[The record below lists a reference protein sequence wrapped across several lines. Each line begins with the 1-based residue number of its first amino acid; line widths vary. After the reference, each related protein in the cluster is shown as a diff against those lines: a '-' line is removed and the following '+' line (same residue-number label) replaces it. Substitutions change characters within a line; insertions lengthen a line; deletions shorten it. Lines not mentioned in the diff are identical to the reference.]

1 MPDTTNFTRRLRF
14 EPLAGEIATDA
25 AIPCTIATTGPVSR
39 YGVMEVLDCSAAGV
53 DLSRAPLPLL
63 VAHDTSTLS
72 IGLVENLRP
81 LGDRVVGEVRFAA
94 SPEAQ
99 QVRADVVAGFHPSLS
114 VGYVLLDQGTPIEGG
129 LSYRWQPHEVSIVPV
144 PADPA
149 AGFFRS
155 ATQSNTMTTTT
166 TTVASNEEI
175 NQLCKRHGIP
185 ELATRLLASGADM
198 AQAHRAVLDELAA
211 RDYAAGGHL
220 NVRREVRADAEG
232 RALIVETLVA
242 RMGGRPSGDVI
253 RAADMAGLATLALEM
268 AGHRVGT
275 GESRDRIIQ
284 RALMGTSDF
293 PSLLGAAVGRVLH
306 ATYDQLPA
314 PLKAV
319 ARLAN
324 LPDFREKSVVRL
336 SDAPSLEKVN
346 EHGEFKHGAIADTAN
361 AWRLLTYG
369 RIIGLTRQ
377 AMVNDDLEGFAT
389 MVQKFGQAAAR
400 REAEEL
406 VAVLLNPSQ
415 IDGGDLFDV
424 GRSTLITKKLT
435 LSGLGEAVKA
445 LRAQKDLDGGLILQE
460 PGAIVVPSALEM
472 TARQLVASFVA
483 TKAGDVQPY
492 TLGVVVEP
500 RLDAASASGWYLV
513 ASNQNALEYGYLDG
527 DEGVQITQREGFEV
541 DGLEIKA
548 RLDFGS
554 GWVAPVGWVK
564 STGVAD

>member
-1 MPDTTNFTRRLRF
+1 MSTTTNFTRRLRF
-14 EPLAGEIATDA
+14 EPPAGEIAPDA
-25 AIPCTIATTGPVSR
+25 AIPCTVATTGPVNR
-39 YGVMEVLDCSAAGV
+39 YGVIEVLDCSAAGV

-72 IGLVENLRP
+72 IGLVDNLRA
-81 LGDRVVGEVRFAA
+81 LGDRVVGEVRFSA

-99 QVRADVVAGFHPSLS
+99 QVRADVVAGIHRSLS
-114 VGYVLLDQGTPIEGG
+114 VGYVLLDQGTPVEGG
-129 LSYRWQPHEVSIVPV
+129 SIYRWQPHEVSIVPV

-155 ATQSNTMTTTT
+155 ATHINTMITPTTTI
-166 TTVASNEEI
+166 APHEEI
-175 NQLCKRHGIP
+175 NRLCVRHGVP
-185 ELATRLLASGADM
+185 ELATRLIASGADI
-198 AQAHRAVLDELAA
+198 AQASRAVLDELAA
-211 RDYAAGGHL
+211 RDVAAGGHL
-220 NVRREVRADAEG
+220 NVRREARGDADG

-253 RAADMAGLATLALEM
+253 RAADMAGLATRALEM
-268 AGHRVGT
+268 AGHQVGT

-284 RALMGTSDF
+284 RAMMGTSDF
-293 PSLLGAAVGRVLH
+293 PALLGTAVGRVLH

-336 SDAPSLEKVN
+336 GDAPSLEKVN
-346 EHGEFKHGAIADTAN
+346 EHGEFKYGAIADTAN

-400 REAEEL
+400 REAEEM
-406 VAVLLNPSQ
+406 VAVLLNPAQ
-415 IDGGDLFDV
+415 IDGSDLFDA

-435 LSGLGEAVKA
+435 LAGLGEAVKA
-445 LRAQKDLDGGLILQE
+445 LRAQKDLDGG
-460 PGAIVVPSALEM
+460 
-472 TARQLVASFVA
+472 
-483 TKAGDVQPY
+483 
-492 TLGVVVEP
+492 
-500 RLDAASASGWYLV
+500 
-513 ASNQNALEYGYLDG
+513 
-527 DEGVQITQREGFEV
+527 
-541 DGLEIKA
+541 
-548 RLDFGS
+548 
-554 GWVAPVGWVK
+554 
-564 STGVAD
+564 